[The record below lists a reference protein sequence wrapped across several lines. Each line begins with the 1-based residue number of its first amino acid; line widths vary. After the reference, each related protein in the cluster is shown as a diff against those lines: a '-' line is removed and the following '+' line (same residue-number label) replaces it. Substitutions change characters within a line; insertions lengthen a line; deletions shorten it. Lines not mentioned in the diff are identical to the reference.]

1 MLTFAKKIHTM
12 KFLSKTFLA
21 TILTALALNS
31 NAQTNTGINAAEFE
45 KSTTGVD
52 SIQLLD
58 VRTAGEYNTGHIKN
72 SLQADWNDR
81 KEFTR
86 RISFID
92 KSKPVYVYCLSSG
105 RSGAAAKEMALMG
118 YQKVYVLD
126 GGLNAWKAANK
137 PVEGKTNEK
146 QMSVNEF
153 DASIKSS
160 AVVLVDFGAV
170 WCAPCK
176 KMEPVL
182 KSLQANNAG
191 KFKFVKVD
199 GGKDEAVLQQNNV
212 TVLPVFIV
220 FKNGK
225 QVWRRDGI
233 ATEKELA
240 DAILL

>member
-1 MLTFAKKIHTM
+1 MKYSIKII
-12 KFLSKTFLA
+12 FSTFLMA
-21 TILTALALNS
+21 LFLNCTAQLTTPL
-31 NAQTNTGINAAEFE
+31 NAADFE

-72 SLQADWNDR
+72 SLQADWNDK
-81 KEFTR
+81 KEFSR
-86 RISFID
+86 RLSFID

-105 RSGAAAKEMALMG
+105 RSSAAAKEMALMG
-118 YQKVYVLD
+118 YQKIFVLE

-137 PVEGKTNEK
+137 PMEGKTNEP
-146 QMSVNEF
+146 QMTLSEF
-153 DASIKSS
+153 DAAVKSS
-160 AVVLVDFGAV
+160 KVILVDFGAK

-182 KSLQANNAG
+182 ESLKANNSG
-191 KFKFVKVD
+191 KFKLIKVD
-199 GGKDEAVLQQNNV
+199 GGKDETILQQNNV

-225 QVWRRDGI
+225 QIWRRDGV

-240 DAILL
+240 AAILL

>member
-1 MLTFAKKIHTM
+1 MALF
-12 KFLSKTFLA
+12 FNC
-21 TILTALALNS
+21 TAQITTPL
-31 NAQTNTGINAAEFE
+31 NAADFE

-72 SLQADWNDR
+72 SLQADWNDK
-81 KEFTR
+81 KEFSR
-86 RISFID
+86 RLSFID

-105 RSGAAAKEMALMG
+105 RSSAAAKEMALMG
-118 YQKVYVLD
+118 YEKIFVLED
-126 GGLNAWKAANK
+126 GLNAWKAANK
-137 PVEGKTNEK
+137 PMEGKTNEP
-146 QMSVNEF
+146 QMTLGEF
-153 DASIKSS
+153 DAAIKSS
-160 AVVLVDFGAV
+160 KVILVDFGAK

-182 KSLQANNAG
+182 ESLKANNSG
-191 KFKFVKVD
+191 KFKLIKVD
-199 GGKDEAVLQQNNV
+199 GGKDETVLQQNNV

-225 QVWRRDGI
+225 QIWRRDGV

-240 DAILL
+240 AAILL

>member
-1 MLTFAKKIHTM
+1 MKYSIKII
-12 KFLSKTFLA
+12 FSTFLMA
-21 TILTALALNS
+21 LFLNCTAQLTTPL
-31 NAQTNTGINAAEFE
+31 NAADFE

-72 SLQADWNDR
+72 SLQADWNDK
-81 KEFTR
+81 KEFSR
-86 RISFID
+86 RLSFID

-105 RSGAAAKEMALMG
+105 RSSAAAKEMALMG
-118 YQKVYVLD
+118 YEKIFVLE

-137 PVEGKTNEK
+137 PMEGKTNEP
-146 QMSVNEF
+146 QMTLGEF
-153 DASIKSS
+153 DAAVKSS
-160 AVVLVDFGAV
+160 KVILVDFGAK

-182 KSLQANNAG
+182 ESLKANNSG
-191 KFKFVKVD
+191 KFKLIKVD
-199 GGKDEAVLQQNNV
+199 GGKDETVLQQNNV

-225 QVWRRDGI
+225 QIWRRDGV

-240 DAILL
+240 AAILL

>member
-1 MLTFAKKIHTM
+1 M
-12 KFLSKTFLA
+12 KNFINVLFSTLLMAMAFTCTA
-21 TILTALALNS
+21 QSTIQL
-31 NAQTNTGINAAEFE
+31 NAADFSN
-45 KSTTGVD
+45 STTGVD

-81 KEFTR
+81 KEFSR

-105 RSGAAAKEMALMG
+105 RSSAAAKEMTLMG
-118 YQKVYVLD
+118 YEKIFVLE
-126 GGLNAWKAANK
+126 GGLNAWKTANK
-137 PVEGKTNEK
+137 PIEGKTNEP
-146 QMSVNEF
+146 QMSIGDF
-153 DASIKSS
+153 DAAVKSS
-160 AVVLVDFGAV
+160 KVILVDFGAI

-182 KSLQANNAG
+182 KSLQANNNG
-191 KFKFVKVD
+191 KFKLVKVD
-199 GGKDEAVLQQNNV
+199 GGKDEAVLQLNNV

-240 DAILL
+240 AAILL

>member
-1 MLTFAKKIHTM
+1 MAL
-12 KFLSKTFLA
+12 FLNC
-21 TILTALALNS
+21 TALL
-31 NAQTNTGINAAEFE
+31 TTPLNAADFE

-72 SLQADWNDR
+72 SLQADWNDK
-81 KEFTR
+81 KEFSR
-86 RISFID
+86 RLSFID

-105 RSGAAAKEMALMG
+105 RSSAAAKEMALMG
-118 YQKVYVLD
+118 YQKIFVLE

-137 PVEGKTNEK
+137 PMEGKTNEP
-146 QMSVNEF
+146 QMTLSEF
-153 DASIKSS
+153 DAAVKSS
-160 AVVLVDFGAV
+160 KVILVDFGAK

-182 KSLQANNAG
+182 ESLKANNSG
-191 KFKFVKVD
+191 KFKLIKVD
-199 GGKDEAVLQQNNV
+199 GGKDETILQQNNV

-225 QVWRRDGI
+225 QIWRRDGV

-240 DAILL
+240 AAILL

>member
-1 MLTFAKKIHTM
+1 MKYSIKII
-12 KFLSKTFLA
+12 FSTFLMA
-21 TILTALALNS
+21 LFFNCTAQITTPL
-31 NAQTNTGINAAEFE
+31 NAADFE

-72 SLQADWNDR
+72 SLQADWNDK
-81 KEFTR
+81 KEFSR
-86 RISFID
+86 RLSFID

-105 RSGAAAKEMALMG
+105 RSSAAAKEMALMG
-118 YQKVYVLD
+118 YEKIFVLED
-126 GGLNAWKAANK
+126 GLNAWKAANK
-137 PVEGKTNEK
+137 PMEGKTNEP
-146 QMSVNEF
+146 QMTLGEF
-153 DASIKSS
+153 DAAIKSS
-160 AVVLVDFGAV
+160 KVILVDFGAK

-182 KSLQANNAG
+182 ESLKANNSG
-191 KFKFVKVD
+191 KFKLIKVD
-199 GGKDEAVLQQNNV
+199 GGKDETVLQQNNV

-225 QVWRRDGI
+225 QIWRRDGV

-240 DAILL
+240 AAILL